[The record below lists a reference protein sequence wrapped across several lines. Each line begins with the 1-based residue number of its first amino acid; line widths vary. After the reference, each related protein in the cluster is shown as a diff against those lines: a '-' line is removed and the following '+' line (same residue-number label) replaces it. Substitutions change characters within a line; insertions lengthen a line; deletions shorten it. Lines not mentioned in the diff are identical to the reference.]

1 MKIES
6 EKANKK
12 YNVGGNAKEGEFN
25 CLWRENY
32 KHPQMEVIR
41 CKHPITSSDQVNS
54 KNLCKMCMYEVT

>member
-25 CLWRENY
+25 WLWKENY
-32 KHPQMEVIR
+32 KHPQMASIR
-41 CKHPITSSDQVNS
+41 RKHPNKFRSG
-54 KNLCKMCMYEVT
+54 